1 MSHQIAAKYHND
13 LKVKKYINENNIE
26 LIGIGAPLNGVELK
40 MNMYFNCTNHSL
52 PNNVYN

>member
-13 LKVKKYINENNIE
+13 LKVKKKYINENNIE

-40 MNMYFNCTNHSL
+40 NEYVF
-52 PNNVYN
+52 